1 MARTDKR
8 EGRVKYYG
16 IPALLSDDQ
25 RRARYGK
32 FADHPLLESV
42 LLCEGRAV
50 ITGSVPLNIVTPAEF
65 AKSFESKMS
74 MHRQRVEAFK
84 KKSRM
89 QYEEMLRVIEAHD
102 GDGVDPRRRIAK
114 DEYYKMPLSVIVH
127 RGVVYAAKGTR
138 SDYVKTIEVKEGRK
152 KVKKNIYKISELDL
166 HWRFRPAVDFQKHLE
181 KLYPRHFPAT
191 ETAESFMMFAKRA
204 GLKFI
209 GPKNAKT
216 RRISKRLKR

>member
-25 RRARYGK
+25 RRARFGK
-32 FADHPLLESV
+32 FADDPLLESV
-42 LLCEGRAV
+42 LVC
-50 ITGSVPLNIVTPAEF
+50 TNNVPIVGHEDLSHEEF
-65 AKSFESKMS
+65 AKRFESEMY
-74 MHRQRVEAFK
+74 MHRQRVAAFK
-84 KKSRM
+84 KESRM
-89 QYEEMLRVIEAHD
+89 RYDEMMRVIDMND
-102 GDGVDPRRRIAK
+102 GDGVDPRRRIAIE
-114 DEYYKMPLSVIVH
+114 EYHKIPLAIQSH
-127 RGVVYAAKGTR
+127 GGVVYAAKATR

-152 KVKKNIYKISELDL
+152 KVKKKIYKITELDL

-204 GLKFI
+204 GLRFV

>member
-16 IPALLSDDQ
+16 IPALLSADQ
-25 RRARYGK
+25 QRARFGK
-32 FADHPLLESV
+32 FAGDPLLESV

-50 ITGSVPLNIVTPAEF
+50 ITGSVPLNDVTPAEF
-65 AKSFESKMS
+65 AKSFDSKMS
-74 MHRQRVEAFK
+74 MHRQRVAAFK

-102 GDGVDPRRRIAK
+102 GEGVDPRRRIAIE
-114 DEYYKMPLSVIVH
+114 EYHKIPLAIHTH

-191 ETAESFMMFAKRA
+191 ETADSFMIFAKRA
-204 GLKFI
+204 GLRFI

-216 RRISKRLKR
+216 RKTSKPLKQ

>member
-16 IPALLSDDQ
+16 IPALLSADQ
-25 RRARYGK
+25 QRARFGK
-32 FADHPLLESV
+32 FAGDPLLESV
-42 LLCEGRAV
+42 LVCEGRAM
-50 ITGSVPLNIVTPAEF
+50 ITGSAPLNDVTPAEF
-65 AKSFESKMS
+65 AKWFESKMS
-74 MHRQRVEAFK
+74 MHRQRVAAFK

-102 GDGVDPRRRIAK
+102 GEGVDPRRRIAIE
-114 DEYYKMPLSVIVH
+114 EYHKIPLAIQTH

-181 KLYPRHFPAT
+181 KLYPRYFPAT

-204 GLKFI
+204 GLRFV
-209 GPKNAKT
+209 GPKNAKN
-216 RRISKRLKR
+216 RKISKRRKQ